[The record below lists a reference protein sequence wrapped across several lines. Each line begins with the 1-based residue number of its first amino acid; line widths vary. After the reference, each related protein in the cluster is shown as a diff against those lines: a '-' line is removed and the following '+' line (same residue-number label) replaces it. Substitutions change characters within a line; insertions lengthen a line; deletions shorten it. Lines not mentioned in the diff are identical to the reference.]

1 MKISAT
7 SFALRILDAARELI
21 KSLSHLRLTLI
32 QDVRYSIDNF
42 VEKFTYDRGG
52 IVPDLVAKR
61 KSFMSN
67 VLDFLK
73 SRGILKRS
81 VVYKAVALLVAVYI
95 FATQFAG
102 PPNYYATY
110 DRAIPPKG
118 PYGPVSIRK
127 DRNDRVGD
135 RGYGSK
141 IVAVAAA
148 AIEDELARG
157 WCPAETFLTPSSLR
171 IDTCA
176 FQLGK
181 HQLLADAIEAYK
193 QEKIGFK
200 GTPNDYDPDLM
211 KATGNVNFDPHVWI
225 WFFGTTSYLS
235 VAVENLRD
243 YNNSLVKGESGMN
256 ADLNKLARLIEL
268 FYEET
273 EGESSV
279 LSRVESNDFVLVG
292 ASRAAFTHAKGVF
305 AMTCEFLKAFEVD
318 GFKVI
323 NDINAWEAF
332 DAAKADTC
340 RVGRVETPVISIVGD
355 IGLQLEQLKGATQ
368 TSHAR
373 LSALSRALTSSGH
386 Y

>member
-7 SFALRILDAARELI
+7 SFALRILDAVKELI
-21 KSLSHLRLTLI
+21 KSLSQFRMTI
-32 QDVRYSIDNF
+32 VQDINYSIDNF
-42 VEKFTYDRGG
+42 IERFTYDRKS
-52 IVPDLVAKR
+52 VTPRLSAKR
-61 KSFMSN
+61 NSFMSN
-67 VLDFLK
+67 VFDFLK
-73 SRGILKRS
+73 RHGVLTRS
-81 VVYKAVALLVAVYI
+81 VVYKAAAFLVAAYLL
-95 FATQFAG
+95 ATQFAG

-110 DRAIPPKG
+110 DGAMPPKG

-127 DRNDRVGD
+127 DRNDRVGEG
-135 RGYGSK
+135 GYGSK

-157 WCPAETFLTPSSLR
+157 WCPAETFFTPSSLR
-171 IDTCA
+171 INTCA

-181 HQLLADAIEAYK
+181 HQVLADAIEAYK
-193 QEKIGFK
+193 QEKIGFR

-211 KATGNVNFDPHVWI
+211 TATGNVNFDPHVWI

-235 VAVENLRD
+235 VAVENLKD

-273 EGESSV
+273 EGEASV

-292 ASRAAFTHAKGVF
+292 SSRAAFTHAKGVF

-318 GFKVI
+318 GFKVLT
-323 NDINAWEAF
+323 DINAWEAF
-332 DAAKADTC
+332 DAARADTC
-340 RVGRVETPVISIVGD
+340 RVGRVETPVVSFVGD

-373 LSALSRALTSSGH
+373 LSSLSRALATSGH